1 MSFATALPALRRDLA
16 AILGS
21 LLGRHPSP
29 LIDRA
34 KARREPAPS
43 RASAIAP
50 RPLRVVE
57 VVRETADAT
66 SLLLEDPTGRA
77 IEFVPGQFFTVLV
90 DVGGA
95 TLRRAYSA
103 SSSHLEPGRLRLTSK
118 RVDGG
123 VVSNHLND
131 TARVGQTLRVLGPS
145 GNFTYHPDPSAPA
158 RHLLLV
164 GGGSGITPLVAIAR
178 AAITVEPNSRVTL
191 FYGNRAPEQV
201 IFRAELDDLARAS
214 AGRLTVHYDYGDRF
228 DPARLTDLLDPRAE
242 PPSAC
247 YLCGP
252 APMMALARDALLDR
266 GIAAE
271 TILTERFASPHQ
283 TSPGHTEPQPVLFRI
298 DGAEHRV
305 TTRPDETL
313 LDAGLRADLEL
324 AYSCTMGGCGAC
336 MSRASGAV
344 TMEEPNCLTEAERA
358 EGYILPC
365 VSRATEPVTLEV
377 V

>member
-1 MSFATALPALRRDLA
+1 MSLGTTLPALRRDLA
-16 AILGS
+16 AILGN

-29 LIDRA
+29 LIDRT
-34 KARREPAPS
+34 KARRAPV
-43 RASAIAP
+43 RAHSSAIAP
-50 RPLRVVE
+50 RPLRVVD
-57 VVRETADAT
+57 VVRETSSAT
-66 SLLLEDPTGRA
+66 SIVLEDPTGRP

-103 SSSHLEPGRLRLTSK
+103 SSSHLEPERLRLTSK

-145 GNFTYHPDPSAPA
+145 GNFTYHPDPAAPP
-158 RHLLLV
+158 RHLLLI
-164 GGGSGITPLVAIAR
+164 GGGSGITPLIAIAR
-178 AAITVEPNSRVTL
+178 AAITVEPATRVTL
-191 FYGNRAPEQV
+191 LYANRAPDQV
-201 IFRAELDDLARAS
+201 IFRAELDALAEAS
-214 AGRLTVHYDYGDRF
+214 DGRLTVRYDYGLF
-228 DPARLTDLLDPRAE
+228 DPQRVADLLDPLDE
-242 PPSAC
+242 PPAAH

-252 APMMALARDALLDR
+252 EPMMALARDALLAR
-266 GIAAE
+266 GVATEA
-271 TILTERFASPHQ
+271 ILTERFASPHPA
-283 TSPGHTEPQPVLFRI
+283 SPTRTDPQPVVFHI
-298 DGAEHRV
+298 DGAEHTV
-305 TTRPDETL
+305 TTRADETL

-336 MSRASGAV
+336 MARATGAV

-365 VSRATEPVTLEV
+365 VSRATEPVTVEV
-377 V
+377 E